1 MEKEEV
7 KIMWGKKKLSTPEY
21 LELKKELETLK
32 IQLNSLT
39 LDLELY
45 VKKLKLSKGI
55 RKLNDESEDLSNSV
69 ILKSDGTSQIGG

>member
-1 MEKEEV
+1 
-7 KIMWGKKKLSTPEY
+7 MWGKKKLSTPEY